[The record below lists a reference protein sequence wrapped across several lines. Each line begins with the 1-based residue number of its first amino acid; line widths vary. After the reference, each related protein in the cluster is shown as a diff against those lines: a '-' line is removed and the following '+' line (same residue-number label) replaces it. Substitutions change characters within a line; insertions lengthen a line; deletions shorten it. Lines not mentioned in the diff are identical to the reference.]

1 MDESEEEQLEKRPS
15 LIRKSTKRILMRAL
29 WRSLPILPG
38 PDIYDLFVDLR
49 RSRKSVDEKIQ
60 QALES
65 LQDASRLVDELEDS
79 LAERTRKLN
88 TLHQE
93 VDRYSKLAEI
103 EEDKA
108 KAIVQQLELS
118 VNKGKNVERWVS
130 FAINIIAG
138 LLLFILGLALSPMV
152 KSWFGL
158 GG

>member
-88 TLHQE
+88 TLRQE

>member
-1 MDESEEEQLEKRPS
+1 MDESEEKQPEGRPS

-88 TLHQE
+88 TLREE

-118 VNKGKNVERWVS
+118 VNKGKSVERWVS

-138 LLLFILGLALSPMV
+138 LLLFVLGLVLSPVV

-158 GG
+158 GE

>member
-1 MDESEEEQLEKRPS
+1 MDEPKEEHLEERPS

-88 TLHQE
+88 TLRQE

-130 FAINIIAG
+130 VAINIIAG
-138 LLLFILGLALSPMV
+138 LLLFILGLVLSPMV
-152 KSWFGL
+152 KTWFGV
-158 GG
+158 GE

>member
-1 MDESEEEQLEKRPS
+1 MAEPEEEKMERVP
-15 LIRKSTKRILMRAL
+15 LIRKSTKKILMRAL

-49 RSRKSVDEKIQ
+49 RSRKSIDEKIN

-65 LQDASRLVDELEDS
+65 LRDASRLVDELEES
-79 LAERTRKLN
+79 LAERTTKLN
-88 TLHQE
+88 TLRQE

-118 VNKGKNVERWVS
+118 INKGKNVERWVS
-130 FAINIIAG
+130 FAINTIAG
-138 LLLFILGLALSPMV
+138 LLLFILGLILSPLV
-152 KSWFGL
+152 KSWIGL
-158 GG
+158 G